1 MSKIDPKALFNIGY
15 GLYVVTSR
23 DGERDNGLIVNTVS
37 QITSDPLT
45 VAVAINKSNYSHD
58 IIKKTGKMNVCP
70 LSESAPFKVFET
82 FGMQSGRNVNKFEN
96 CEPKRSENGLVVLPK
111 FINSFFSL
119 EVLNCVDMGTHGLFL
134 CSVTETE
141 IISDE
146 DTMTYTYYHKN
157 VKPKPQTDKK
167 KGFVCTICGYVYE
180 GETLPEDFVCPLCL
194 HPASDFRPL

>member
-23 DGERDNGLIVNTVS
+23 DGERDNGLIVNTAL

-70 LSESAPFKVFET
+70 ISESAPFKVFEH
-82 FGMQSGRNVNKFEN
+82 FGMQSGRNVDKFKDCTPN
-96 CEPKRSENGLVVLPK
+96 RSENGLIVLPHH
-111 FINSFFSL
+111 INSFFSL
-119 EVLNCVDMGTHGLFL
+119 EVQNYVDMGTHGLFL
-134 CSVTETE
+134 CAVTETG

-167 KGFVCTICGYVYE
+167 KGFVCTICGYVHE
-180 GETLPEDFVCPLCL
+180 SDALPDDFVCPLCL